1 MACASCTVLLFVWGV
16 CCMSP
21 CCLLPVACRVPQG
34 IYLVADDTDAAD
46 AWVDAL
52 SLCQH
57 LVRTRCSAALEE
69 ALAPAP
75 ARRGKHG
82 R

>member
-1 MACASCTVLLFVWGV
+1 
-16 CCMSP
+16 
-21 CCLLPVACRVPQG
+21 
-34 IYLVADDTDAAD
+34 
-46 AWVDAL
+46 VDAL